1 MIQATILYH
10 LLLAAN
16 LFYVAPTTELRLEFL
31 PSYAQAPLNLSE
43 GGETETIQIEKLKC
57 YLSNF
62 ELYEGTQ
69 RVFVETNSYHLL
81 DASVP
86 NSLSFHLEIPSN
98 LNFSEMRFKIGIDST
113 THAGGAFGG
122 DLDPMH
128 GMYWTWQS
136 GYINFKLEGRAT
148 ACPARKNKF
157 QFHLGGYQYP
167 FNTLQEVR
175 LPVKGKKMIAV
186 AIELDELLSSIDLA
200 TDYLIMSPNAAA
212 VKMAQQLPALFS
224 IEDEN

>member
-1 MIQATILYH
+1 MMQTIILYYS
-10 LLLAAN
+10 LLAAN
-16 LFYVAPTTELRLEFL
+16 IFYVAPTTELRLDFL
-31 PSYAQAPLNLSE
+31 PSYAQAPLDLAVE
-43 GGETETIQIEKLKC
+43 GETTTVRIEKLKC

-62 ELYEGTQ
+62 ELFKGTQ
-69 RVFVETNSYHLL
+69 RVFVENNSFHLL
-81 DASVP
+81 DASIP
-86 NSLSFHLEIPSN
+86 NSLSFSLKIPSD
-98 LNFSEMRFKIGIDST
+98 LSFSELRFNIGIDST
-113 THAGGAFGG
+113 THAGGVFGG

-136 GYINFKLEGRAT
+136 GYINFKLEGRAA

-175 LPVKGKKMIAV
+175 LPIKGKKSIVV

-212 VKMAQQLPALFS
+212 VKMAQQLPAIFS
-224 IEDEN
+224 IQDEN